1 MIGWRGVLA
10 GAATYSFAVAPAS
23 VFDDFGGCAH
33 TAQSLQQASTARDD
47 CKKLAVMPVGTD
59 EEYALGGAAAI
70 RIVSSS
76 ALLVDDA
83 AVPSSPKNRL
93 TEYLDLVG
101 KNLGAQSSRPAYKWV
116 FSIIDDKN
124 DPRIDAFSTPG
135 GYVFVTCT
143 LMKRVDNEAQLA
155 AVLAHEISH
164 TTERHAIHLYQQIKG
179 KQCDFAF
186 AGAVAGAGGK
196 AVVGPEIDTLM
207 DSLHLGLLNLDD
219 LGSSTSKLLADLTED
234 FASKLTSGYEQDQE
248 FDADRIGAELLVT
261 AGYNPY
267 EMISYLHRLPDASF
281 NHHPPHLDRE
291 KRLRDWLTTY
301 CAAPDSGASQPL
313 LAADCPFKSYP
324 VVPLPPDIKKIIAT
338 L

>member
-1 MIGWRGVLA
+1 MTGWRGVLA
-10 GAATYSFAVAPAS
+10 GVATYSFAVAPGT
-23 VFDDFGGCAH
+23 VFDDLGGCAH
-33 TAQSLQQASTARDD
+33 TVQSVQEARSTRDD
-47 CKKLAVMPVGTD
+47 CNRLAAMPVSTD

-70 RIVSSS
+70 RIVSNSQ
-76 ALLVDDA
+76 LLVDDA
-83 AVPSSPKNRL
+83 TAPSSPKNRL

-116 FSIIDDKN
+116 FSIIDDVK

-135 GYVFVTCT
+135 GYVFVTRT

-164 TTERHAIHLYQQIKG
+164 TTERHAIRLYQQIKG
-179 KQCDFAF
+179 KQCDLAF
-186 AGAVAGAGGK
+186 VSNVAGASGQ
-196 AVVGPEIDTLM
+196 AVVGPEIQTLL
-207 DSLHLGLLNLDD
+207 DSLHAGVLNLDD
-219 LGSSTSKLLADLTED
+219 LGSSTSKLLDNLTED

-281 NHHPPHLDRE
+281 NHHPPHLERE
-291 KRLRDWLTTY
+291 QRLRDWLTHY
-301 CAAPDSGASQPL
+301 CAPSSPAPL